1 LSILENP
8 IVGGYSTLLLFESGC
23 LGLVCIVSV
32 WRCGSPLIQ
41 SLSDLASVAETSM
54 GPANAALDVLDS
66 ELSLLQGDMRDVQN
80 NDNPVKTDIE
90 SGDPLVGTLS
100 SLVGED
106 NKPKVEEDGSRCL
119 VIHTVSG

>member
-1 LSILENP
+1 
-8 IVGGYSTLLLFESGC
+8 
-23 LGLVCIVSV
+23 
-32 WRCGSPLIQ
+32 
-41 SLSDLASVAETSM
+41 M

>member
-1 LSILENP
+1 M
-8 IVGGYSTLLLFESGC
+8 
-23 LGLVCIVSV
+23 SV
-32 WRCGSPLIQ
+32 WRCSSPLIQ
-41 SLSDLASVAETSM
+41 SLSELASVAETSM
-54 GPANAALDVLDS
+54 GTANAALDVLDS

-106 NKPKVEEDGSRCL
+106 NKPKVEEAGSRCL
-119 VIHTVSG
+119 AIHTVSG

>member
-1 LSILENP
+1 M
-8 IVGGYSTLLLFESGC
+8 
-23 LGLVCIVSV
+23 SV
-32 WRCGSPLIQ
+32 WRCSSPLIQ
-41 SLSDLASVAETSM
+41 SLSELASVAETSM
-54 GPANAALDVLDS
+54 GTANAALEVVDLA
-66 ELSLLQGDMRDVQN
+66 LSFLQLGMRDVKN